1 MRGDPSRKSRSTTLA
16 QFIVNSYHGPAW
28 LEGRSMRDQPGWP
41 AHREFMNALPDG
53 FVVLGGPVDG
63 HRQRAMLIVSADDMA
78 EVHRR
83 LDPDPWVRSGVL
95 VEVIEPWELLIGS
108 LP

>member
-1 MRGDPSRKSRSTTLA
+1 MAYFL
-16 QFIVNSYHGPAW
+16 VHSYHGPAW
-28 LEGRSMRDQPGWP
+28 VEGRPMREQDGWP

-53 FVVLGGPVDG
+53 FVILGGPVDG
-63 HRQRAMLIVSADDMA
+63 HRTRAMLVVRADDVG

-95 VEVIEPWELLIGS
+95 AEVIEPWEILIGT
-108 LP
+108 PP